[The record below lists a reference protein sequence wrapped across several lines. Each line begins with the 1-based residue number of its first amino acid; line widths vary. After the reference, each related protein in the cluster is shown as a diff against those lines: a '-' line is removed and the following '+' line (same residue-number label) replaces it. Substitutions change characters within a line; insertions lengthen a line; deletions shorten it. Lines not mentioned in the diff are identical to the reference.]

1 MAKFTYV
8 VDREFKLVEP
18 VTFYPDV
25 DLKGTPVTLNPGDSV
40 VYRGVIDI
48 DAKGR
53 YTFDHQGKKLFC
65 PDRAALDK
73 GLEENYDELVKP

>member
-18 VTFYPDV
+18 VTCYPDV
-25 DLKGTPVTLNPGDSV
+25 DLKGAAVTIPPGESL
-40 VYRGVIDI
+40 VYRGLIELDG
-48 DAKGR
+48 KGR
-53 YTFDHQGKKLFC
+53 YAFVHQGKKVFC
-65 PDRAALDK
+65 PDRAALDR